1 MHKVGNV
8 IETIQERIQHIRKKG
23 TTVNSGSEEEYE
35 CRKCKD
41 TGYIVNGWIAK
52 ECSCLERKRLVRRMK
67 NAMIPDEFKN
77 ARFDSFR
84 VDNDKQRK
92 MLNEIKRYLSRFED
106 IKDTSTNSF
115 GFIAVFGE
123 KRLKE
128 MRDPQKRAEMKK
140 RHNNFGVGKTH
151 LQIAAAKVLIKRGY
165 NVLCVSD
172 VTFMEDLGQSQYL
185 KDEGEQ
191 FDNLL
196 SVISSADVVVWDD
209 IGKARTNET
218 RKDWYYRIINNRY
231 RERKPIIYSSN
242 EDKETLSEKIGD
254 AAASRLFGMSQG
266 EDGMDFLFEVE
277 GPDYRLTGGDNH
289 VRNVQ

>member
-1 MHKVGNV
+1 MSRPNGNERKGNGGKTMHKVGNV

-151 LQIAAAKVLIKRGY
+151 LQIAAAKFLIKRGY
-165 NVLCVSD
+165 SVLCVSD
-172 VTFMEDLGQSQYL
+172 VTFMEELGQARM
-185 KDEGEQ
+185 EGDDSER
-191 FDNLL
+191 FNWLVH
-196 SVISSADVVVWDD
+196 SATHADVLVWDD
-209 IGKARTNET
+209 IGKARTT
-218 RKDWYYRIINNRY
+218 DARQGWYYRIIDERNRN
-231 RERKPIIYSSN
+231 RKPIIYSSN
-242 EDKETLSEKIGD
+242 EDRETLAEKIGD
-254 AAASRLFGMSQG
+254 AAASRLFGMSRG

-277 GPDYRLTGGDNH
+277 
-289 VRNVQ
+289 